1 MEVSE
6 FLKIVRA
13 QIGIKEKPAGS
24 NKVLYNTWFY
34 SKEVSGADYPWC
46 MAFCQWCYSV
56 AGIKLPK
63 RTASCT
69 ELMNAAKKAGNWVT
83 KDYQPGDLAILT
95 FNEKRTPQH
104 CGIVEKADRGSV
116 VTIEGNTSITSDDN
130 GGNVMERTRH
140 LSTVLG
146 AYRPTFEEGI
156 DMTIDQFIANLTPQQ
171 AYRLMEKAE
180 KYAASTKEPTW
191 SVKAGSWKKL
201 RDAGIIDSDTPE
213 AHVKRD
219 ELASILDRMGL
230 IK

>member
-1 MEVSE
+1 MEANE
-6 FLKIVRA
+6 FLKIARA

-34 SKEVSGADYPWC
+34 NKEVSGADYPWC
-46 MAFCQWCYSV
+46 MVFCQWCY
-56 AGIKLPK
+56 AMADIRLPIY
-63 RTASCT
+63 TASCT
-69 ELMNAAKKAGNWVT
+69 ELMNAAKKVRAWVI
-83 KDYQPGDLAILT
+83 KDYQPGDLIIFT
-95 FNEKRTPQH
+95 FNTNRTPQH
-104 CGIVEKADRGSV
+104 CGIVEKADKGSV
-116 VTIEGNTSITSDDN
+116 ISIEGNTSLTSDDN
-130 GGNVMERTRH
+130 GGCVMRRTRSI
-140 LSTVLG
+140 STVLG

-156 DMTIDQFIANLTPQQ
+156 DMTIDQFIASLTPQQ

-230 IK
+230 VK